1 VEVQL
6 CPSRGSSG
14 MGTSQHR
21 SKEEEGGGGPS
32 VGRQN
37 AEKAWGASTWEAR
50 VGTVLEWADVVEV
63 T

>member
-1 VEVQL
+1 
-6 CPSRGSSG
+6 